1 MTKYIEI
8 AGAAVHNLK
17 NIFLK
22 IPRQN
27 LVVFTGVSGSGKSS
41 LVFDTLYAEGH
52 RRYVE
57 SLSSYA
63 RQFLA
68 RIPKPKVDYITGL
81 SPAIAIE
88 QRTQSNNPRST
99 VGSVTEIYDY
109 LRLLY
114 AKIGKTYSPITG
126 KEVRCDTVSSIVDF
140 ILGLA
145 AGAKCFLLAPFALL
159 AHRKFVEELNLILQ
173 KGFVRIF
180 WKNNI
185 YEIEDLLC
193 GNAAVYPKNNDQF
206 YIVVERIVIPNQIEE
221 DFIMQLSD
229 SVQTAFNE
237 GAGLCSV
244 FIPNDKMYS
253 FSENFEA
260 DGIRFE
266 KPTEQ
271 LFNFNNPFGAC
282 PTCEGFGR
290 VVGISE
296 NLVIP
301 DKSKSFKEK
310 AVVPWKTAAFE
321 NFYKDFL
328 KKAPQYGFRTEAP
341 YQNLTLQEKELLW
354 KGNHEIIGIE
364 AFFSEL
370 AKDYSKVQNRI
381 LIARYRGYTFCPD
394 CMGTRL
400 RKEALYV
407 KVGNYSIADLL
418 AMSVDD
424 FALAFNQIQ
433 FDEDELPIV
442 KRIVLEIKNRI
453 TYLQNVGLG
462 YLSLDRKA
470 ATLSGGE
477 TQRIHLA
484 TSLGSYLKG
493 SMYILD
499 EPSIGLHPRDAERLI
514 AILQA
519 LRDLGNSVLVVE
531 HDEAIMRKADYLVEL
546 GPLAGENGGEIT
558 FTGSFEQMMASEKS
572 LTGKYLS
579 SKEKIDIPPIRRK
592 PINFI
597 YIKNARENNLKNLD
611 VRFPLDCFTVVT
623 GVSGSGKTTL
633 IKSIFYKA
641 LLAHLEQAESETGL
655 YDSLEGEIQKITGV
669 EIVDQHSINKNSRS
683 NPVTYINAWDSI
695 RDLFASLPEAK
706 ALQLKKSHFSFNIEG
721 GRCEKCLGEGY
732 VTIQMQFLPDI
743 KLECDSCKGKRFKQ
757 VVLEVTYQ
765 NKNIYDI
772 LNLTVEQAIQLFSS
786 KPKIANQLKPLL
798 DVGLGYLRLG
808 QSVSSLSGGETQRL
822 KLASFLDAKEK
833 KNWIYIFD
841 EPTTGLHF
849 HDIKKLLKVFN
860 QLVEKGNTL
869 IVIEHNLEV
878 IKCADWIIDLGPE
891 GGNKGGF
898 LVYEGPP
905 EGLVEQ
911 KNSYTG
917 YYLKDKLI
925 NNFN

>member
-8 AGAAVHNLK
+8 AGAAAHNLK

-99 VGSVTEIYDY
+99 VGSATEIYHY

-114 AKIGKTYSPITG
+114 AKIGKTYSPISG
-126 KEVRCDTVSSIVDF
+126 KEVRCDTVSSTADF
-140 ILGLA
+140 IA
-145 AGAKCFLLAPFALL
+145 ALKPGTKCYLLAPFTLL
-159 AHRKFVEELNLILQ
+159 PHRKFVDELNLILQ
-173 KGFVRIF
+173 KGFARIF
-180 WKNNI
+180 WENNI

-193 GNAAVYPKNNDQF
+193 GKAAVYPKKNDPL
-206 YIVVERIVIPNQIEE
+206 YIVVERMVIPSQVEE

-229 SVQTAFNE
+229 SIQTAFNE

-271 LFNFNNPFGAC
+271 LFNFNSPLGAC

-301 DKSKSFKEK
+301 DKSKSFKQK
-310 AVVPWKTAAFE
+310 AIAPWKQAAFQNWYE
-321 NFYKDFL
+321 EFL
-328 KKAPQYGFRTEAP
+328 EKAPQYGFRTEAP
-341 YQNLTLQEKELLW
+341 YQNLTLKEKELLW
-354 KGNHEIIGIE
+354 KGNKEIKGIE
-364 AFFSEL
+364 AFFSSL
-370 AKDYSKVQNRI
+370 AKDYNNTQNRI
-381 LIARYRGYTFCPD
+381 LIARYKGYTFCPD

-407 KVGNYSIADLL
+407 KVGNYTIADLL

-433 FDEDELPIV
+433 FNENELAIAQ
-442 KRIVLEIKNRI
+442 RIVLEIKNRI
-453 TYLQNVGLG
+453 NYLQNVGLG

-477 TQRIHLA
+477 TQRINLA

-499 EPSIGLHPRDAERLI
+499 EPSIGLHPRDGERLI
-514 AILQA
+514 AILEA
-519 LRDLGNSVLVVE
+519 LRDLGNTVLVVE
-531 HDEAIMRKADYLVEL
+531 HDDAIMRRADYLVEL
-546 GPLAGENGGEIT
+546 GPLAGEKGGQIT
-558 FTGSFEQMMASEKS
+558 FAGSFEQMIASENS
-572 LTGKYLS
+572 LTGKYLA
-579 SKEKIDIPPIRRK
+579 SKEKIDIPKVRRK
-592 PINFI
+592 PQKFI
-597 YIKNARENNLKNLD
+597 YLKNARENNLKNLD
-611 VRFPLDCFTVVT
+611 VRFPLNCFTVVT

-633 IKSIFYKA
+633 VKSVLYKA
-641 LLAHLEQAESETGL
+641 LLVHLEQGESEIGL
-655 YDSLEGEIQKITGV
+655 YDSLEGKIENIKGV
-669 EIVDQHSINKNSRS
+669 EIIDQHGISRSARS

-695 RDLFASLPEAK
+695 RDVFANLPQAK

-772 LNLTVEQAIQLFSS
+772 LNLTVEEAIEFFSS
-786 KPKIANQLKPLL
+786 KPKLVDQLKPLV

-808 QSVSSLSGGETQRL
+808 QSVSSLSGGEAQRL

-833 KNWIYIFD
+833 KNWVYIFD

-849 HDIKKLLKVFN
+849 HDIKKLLKVFD
-860 QLVEKGNTL
+860 QLVEKENTV

-878 IKCADWIIDLGPE
+878 VKCADWIIDLGPE

-905 EGLVEQ
+905 EGLIEQ

-925 NNFN
+925 NFN